1 MKQIVTFCDLNFF
14 KILVKNLYMLQIRS
28 KSENKH
34 LFIESTLP
42 KFLTAVRQKT
52 LKNEITF
59 KGIGL
64 HTGNKVSM
72 KIFPADENT
81 GIVFRRNIGNKII
94 LIKAEYTNVKS
105 TKLCTLLSDN
115 NGNSVSTV
123 EHILSALYAFEIDNV
138 IIDLTSNE
146 IPVYDGSAQDFVMK
160 IKEVGFEEQESF
172 KKFIKIKKPVEVK
185 SGKKYAR
192 VCPFDNTLI
201 STEINYDHKLIGKQS
216 ISVMLTPQI
225 YESQICKARTFGFL
239 KDVENLRRNNLALGG
254 NLDNAI
260 VLDEDNVLNKDGLRF
275 SDEFVRHK
283 LLDFI
288 GDISLSGYRML
299 GSFFS
304 SHPGHEMNIQLLKR
318 VFQSPNNWELVC
330 SN

>member
-1 MKQIVTFCDLNFF
+1 
-14 KILVKNLYMLQIRS
+14 MLQIN
-28 KSENKH
+28 KKIQNKH

-52 LKNEITF
+52 LLNEINF
-59 KGIGL
+59 SGIGL

-72 KIFPADENT
+72 KIFPAHEDT
-81 GIVFRRNIGNKII
+81 GVVFRRKIRNRI
-94 LIKAEYTNVKS
+94 ISIKADYRNVKS
-105 TKLCTLLSDN
+105 TKLCTLLSDS

-123 EHILSALYAFEIDNV
+123 EHILSALYALDIDNV
-138 IIDLTSNE
+138 IIELTSNE
-146 IPVYDGSAQDFVMK
+146 IPVNDGSAWDFVKK
-160 IKEVGFEEQESF
+160 IKEVGVEEQGSF
-172 KKFIKIKKPVEVK
+172 KKYIKIKKTVEVK
-185 SGKKYAR
+185 SGNKYIR

-201 STEINYDHKLIGKQS
+201 STEINYNHKLIGKQS

-239 KDVENLRRNNLALGG
+239 KDVENLKRNGLALGG
-254 NLDNAI
+254 SLDNAI
-260 VLDEDNVLNKDGLRF
+260 VLDENKVLNKNGLRF

-288 GDISLSGYRML
+288 GDISLSGYKML

-304 SHPGHEMNIQLLKR
+304 SHPGHEINNKLLKKI
-318 VFQSPNNWELVC
+318 FQSPNNWELVC

>member
-1 MKQIVTFCDLNFF
+1 
-14 KILVKNLYMLQIRS
+14 MLQIN
-28 KSENKH
+28 KKVQNKH

-52 LKNEITF
+52 LLNELIF

-72 KIFPADENT
+72 KIFPAQEDT
-81 GIVFRRNIGNKII
+81 GIVFIRKIGNKII
-94 LIKAEYTNVKS
+94 SIKADFRNVKS
-105 TKLCTLLSDN
+105 TKLCTLLSDS

-123 EHILSALYAFEIDNV
+123 EHILSALYALEIDNV
-138 IIDLTSNE
+138 IIELNSNE
-146 IPVYDGSAQDFVMK
+146 IPVYDGSAQDFVKK

-172 KKFIKIKKPVEVK
+172 KKYIKIKKNIEVK
-185 SGKKYAR
+185 SGNKYVR

-216 ISVMLTPQI
+216 ISIMLTPQI
-225 YESQICKARTFGFL
+225 YESQICNARTFGFL
-239 KDVENLRRNNLALGG
+239 KDVKNLRKNGLALGG
-254 NLDNAI
+254 SLDNAI
-260 VLDEDNVLNKDGLRF
+260 VLDENNVLNKSGLRF

-288 GDISLSGYRML
+288 GDISLSGYRIL
-299 GSFFS
+299 GSFFA
-304 SHPGHEMNIQLLKR
+304 SHPGHEINNQLLKK

>member
-1 MKQIVTFCDLNFF
+1 
-14 KILVKNLYMLQIRS
+14 MLQIN
-28 KSENKH
+28 KKVQNKH

-52 LKNEITF
+52 LLNELIF

-72 KIFPADENT
+72 KIFPAQEDT
-81 GIVFRRNIGNKII
+81 GIVFRRKIGNKII
-94 LIKAEYTNVKS
+94 SIKADFRNVKS
-105 TKLCTLLSDN
+105 TKLCTLLSDS

-123 EHILSALYAFEIDNV
+123 EHILSALYALEVDNV
-138 IIDLTSNE
+138 IIELNSNE
-146 IPVYDGSAQDFVMK
+146 IPVYDGSAQDFVKK

-172 KKFIKIKKPVEVK
+172 KKYIKIKKNIEVK
-185 SGKKYAR
+185 SGNKYVR

-216 ISVMLTPQI
+216 ISIMLTPQI
-225 YESQICKARTFGFL
+225 YESQICNARTFGFL
-239 KDVENLRRNNLALGG
+239 KDVKNLRKNGLALGG
-254 NLDNAI
+254 SLDNAI
-260 VLDEDNVLNKDGLRF
+260 VLDENNVLNKSGLRF

-288 GDISLSGYRML
+288 GDISLSGYRIL
-299 GSFFS
+299 GSFFA
-304 SHPGHEMNIQLLKR
+304 SHPGHEINNQLLKK

>member
-1 MKQIVTFCDLNFF
+1 
-14 KILVKNLYMLQIRS
+14 MLQI
-28 KSENKH
+28 NKNVQNKN

-52 LKNEITF
+52 LLNEINF
-59 KGIGL
+59 KGIGI

-72 KIFPADENT
+72 KIFPAHEDT
-81 GIVFRRNIGNKII
+81 GVVFKRKIGNKII
-94 LIKAEYTNVKS
+94 SIKADYRNVKS
-105 TKLCTLLSDN
+105 TKLCTLLSDS

-123 EHILSALYAFEIDNV
+123 EHILSALYALDIDNV
-138 IIDLTSNE
+138 VIELTSNE
-146 IPVYDGSAQDFVMK
+146 IPVNDGSAWDFVKK

-172 KKFIKIKKPVEVK
+172 KKFIKIKKIVEVK
-185 SGKKYAR
+185 SGNKYVR

-216 ISVMLTPQI
+216 ISVVLTPQI
-225 YESQICKARTFGFL
+225 YESQICNARTFGFL
-239 KDVENLRRNNLALGG
+239 KDVENLKRNGLALGG
-254 NLDNAI
+254 SLDNAI
-260 VLDEDNVLNKDGLRF
+260 VLDENKVLNKNGLRF

-304 SHPGHEMNIQLLKR
+304 SHPGHEINNKLLKK

>member
-1 MKQIVTFCDLNFF
+1 LKQIVTFCDLNFF

>member
-1 MKQIVTFCDLNFF
+1 
-14 KILVKNLYMLQIRS
+14 MLQI
-28 KSENKH
+28 NKKVQNEH

-52 LKNEITF
+52 LLNELIF

-72 KIFPADENT
+72 KIFPAQEDT
-81 GIVFRRNIGNKII
+81 GIVFIRKIGNKII
-94 LIKAEYTNVKS
+94 SIKADFRNVKS
-105 TKLCTLLSDN
+105 TKLCTLLSDS

-123 EHILSALYAFEIDNV
+123 EHILSALYALEIDNV
-138 IIDLTSNE
+138 IIELNSNE
-146 IPVYDGSAQDFVMK
+146 IPVYDGSAQDFVKK

-172 KKFIKIKKPVEVK
+172 KKYIKIKKNIEVK
-185 SGKKYAR
+185 SGNKYVR

-216 ISVMLTPQI
+216 ISIMLTPQI
-225 YESQICKARTFGFL
+225 YESQICNARTFGFL
-239 KDVENLRRNNLALGG
+239 KDVKNLRKNGLALGG
-254 NLDNAI
+254 SLDNAI
-260 VLDEDNVLNKDGLRF
+260 VLDENNVLNKSGLRF

-288 GDISLSGYRML
+288 GDISLSGYRIL
-299 GSFFS
+299 GSFFA
-304 SHPGHEMNIQLLKR
+304 SHPGHEINNQLLKK

>member
-1 MKQIVTFCDLNFF
+1 
-14 KILVKNLYMLQIRS
+14 MLQIN
-28 KSENKH
+28 KKVQNKH

-52 LKNEITF
+52 LLNELIF

-72 KIFPADENT
+72 KIFPAQEDT
-81 GIVFRRNIGNKII
+81 GIVFIRKIGNKII
-94 LIKAEYTNVKS
+94 SIKADFRNVKS
-105 TKLCTLLSDN
+105 TKLCTLLSDS

-123 EHILSALYAFEIDNV
+123 EHILSALYALEVDNV
-138 IIDLTSNE
+138 IIELNSNE
-146 IPVYDGSAQDFVMK
+146 IPVYDGSAQDFVKK

-172 KKFIKIKKPVEVK
+172 KKYIKIKKNIEVK
-185 SGKKYAR
+185 SGNKYVR

-216 ISVMLTPQI
+216 ISIMLTPQI
-225 YESQICKARTFGFL
+225 YESQICNARTFGFL
-239 KDVENLRRNNLALGG
+239 KDVKNLRKNGLALGG
-254 NLDNAI
+254 SLDNAI
-260 VLDEDNVLNKDGLRF
+260 VLDENNVLNKSGLRF

-288 GDISLSGYRML
+288 GDISLSGYRIL
-299 GSFFS
+299 GSFFA
-304 SHPGHEMNIQLLKR
+304 SHPGHEINNQLLKK

>member
-1 MKQIVTFCDLNFF
+1 
-14 KILVKNLYMLQIRS
+14 MLQI
-28 KSENKH
+28 NKNVQNKN

-52 LKNEITF
+52 LLNEINF

-72 KIFPADENT
+72 KIFPAHEDT
-81 GIVFRRNIGNKII
+81 GVVFKRKIGNKII
-94 LIKAEYTNVKS
+94 SIKADYRNVKS
-105 TKLCTLLSDN
+105 TKLCTLISDS

-123 EHILSALYAFEIDNV
+123 EHILSALYALDIDNV
-138 IIDLTSNE
+138 VIELTSNE
-146 IPVYDGSAQDFVMK
+146 IPVNDGSAWDFVKK

-172 KKFIKIKKPVEVK
+172 KKFIKIKKIVEVK
-185 SGKKYAR
+185 SGNKYVR

-216 ISVMLTPQI
+216 ISVVLTPQI
-225 YESQICKARTFGFL
+225 YESQICNARTFGFL
-239 KDVENLRRNNLALGG
+239 KDVENLKRNGLALGG
-254 NLDNAI
+254 SLDNAI
-260 VLDEDNVLNKDGLRF
+260 VLDENKVLNKNGLRF

-304 SHPGHEMNIQLLKR
+304 SHPGHEINNKLLKK

>member
-1 MKQIVTFCDLNFF
+1 
-14 KILVKNLYMLQIRS
+14 MLQIN
-28 KSENKH
+28 KKLQNKH
-34 LFIESTLP
+34 LFLESTLP

-52 LKNEITF
+52 LLNELSF

-64 HTGNKVSM
+64 HTGNNVSM
-72 KIFPADENT
+72 KIFPAHEDT
-81 GIVFRRNIGNKII
+81 GVVFRRKIGKKII
-94 LIKAEYTNVKS
+94 SIKADYRNVKS
-105 TKLCTLLSDN
+105 TKLCTLLSDS

-123 EHILSALYAFEIDNV
+123 EHILSALYALEIDNV
-138 IIDLTSNE
+138 IIELTSNE
-146 IPVYDGSAQDFVMK
+146 IPVYDGSAQEFVK
-160 IKEVGFEEQESF
+160 QIKEVGFEEQESF
-172 KKFIKIKKPVEVK
+172 KKYIKIKKNIEVK
-185 SGKKYAR
+185 SGNKYVR

-216 ISVMLTPQI
+216 ISIMLTPQI
-225 YESQICKARTFGFL
+225 YESQICNARTFGFL
-239 KDVENLRRNNLALGG
+239 KDVKNLRKNGLALGG
-254 NLDNAI
+254 SLDNAI
-260 VLDEDNVLNKDGLRF
+260 VLDENNVLNKSGLRF

-304 SHPGHEMNIQLLKR
+304 SHPGHEINNQLLRKI
-318 VFQSPNNWELVC
+318 FQTPNNWELIC